1 MLYSLSKYKD
11 DSLLITVK
19 NLLLTIKYLKFMK
32 IQNKIENFFSIVFS
46 EKIIKI
52 VEKYILYLASIGFVV
67 HLSLIFLNNYNLIDL
82 AIIQSNLLSNPISA
96 LYTPF
101 SFILVYEAFLL
112 IYYIPRSFTTAVGKQ
127 YEIISLIV
135 IRKIFGD
142 IPLIDLNA
150 NWVENPNN
158 LQLIYD
164 LVGILVIFFLIYLFR
179 RTKENLPVKSV
190 SEKLDRFIAS
200 KKLVSIVLLPILLV
214 TVFIS
219 FFSWYNG
226 VFINESFDV
235 NINYLFFN
243 EFFTLLILVDVFIL
257 LLSFQYTERYS
268 QLIRNTGFI
277 ISTILLRLSFLAT
290 GLANITLIISGIVFG
305 LLILMIYNQIEKE

>member
-1 MLYSLSKYKD
+1 
-11 DSLLITVK
+11 
-19 NLLLTIKYLKFMK
+19 MK
-32 IQNKIENFFSIVFS
+32 IQSKIENLLSIIFS
-46 EKIIKI
+46 ESIIKKT
-52 VEKYILYLASIGFVV
+52 EKYILYLASIGFVI
-67 HLSLIFLNNYNLIDL
+67 HLSVIFLNNYNLIDL
-82 AIIQSNLLSNPISA
+82 GFINSNLLSNPISA

-150 NWVENPNN
+150 NWIENPAN

-164 LVGILVIFFLIYLFR
+164 LLGILLIFFLIYLFR
-179 RTKENLPVKSV
+179 RTKENLPIKSV

-200 KKLVSIVLLPILLV
+200 KKLVSIVLLPIFLGICFV
-214 TVFIS
+214 S
-219 FFSWYNG
+219 FFNWYNG
-226 VFINESFDV
+226 VFINESFDQDL
-235 NINYLFFN
+235 NYLFFN

-277 ISTILLRLSFLAT
+277 ISTILLRLSFSVS
-290 GLANITLIISGIVFG
+290 GLTSILLIVSGIVFG
-305 LLILMIYNQIEKE
+305 LLILLIYNAIEKQ

>member
-1 MLYSLSKYKD
+1 MNVQK
-11 DSLLITVK
+11 
-19 NLLLTIKYLKFMK
+19 
-32 IQNKIENFFSIVFS
+32 QIENLFSIVFS
-46 EKIIKI
+46 ENVIRR
-52 VEKYILYLASIGFVV
+52 VEKYILYLASVGFVI
-67 HLSLIFLNNYNLIDL
+67 HLSLIFLNNYNLVDL
-82 AIIQSNLLSNPISA
+82 SIINSNLLSNPISA

-142 IPLIDLNA
+142 IPLIDLNE
-150 NWVENPNN
+150 NWIENSDN

-164 LVGILVIFFLIYLFR
+164 LLGILIIFFLIYLFR
-179 RTKENLPVKSV
+179 KTKDNLPVKSV

-200 KKLVSIVLLPILLV
+200 KKLVSVILLPILVAICL
-214 TVFIS
+214 IS
-219 FFSWYNG
+219 LFSWYNG
-226 VFINESFDV
+226 VFITNSFDE
-235 NINYLFFN
+235 NLNYLFFN

-277 ISTILLRLSFLAT
+277 ISTILLRLSFAVS
-290 GLANITLIISGIVFG
+290 GLTSILLIISGIIFG
-305 LLILMIYNQIEKE
+305 LLILLIYNAIEKE

>member
-1 MLYSLSKYKD
+1 MNVQK
-11 DSLLITVK
+11 
-19 NLLLTIKYLKFMK
+19 
-32 IQNKIENFFSIVFS
+32 QIENLFSIVFS
-46 EKIIKI
+46 ENVIRI
-52 VEKYILYLASIGFVV
+52 VEKYILYLASVGFVI
-67 HLSLIFLNNYNLIDL
+67 HLSLIFLNNYNLVDL
-82 AIIQSNLLSNPISA
+82 SIINSNLLSNPISA

-142 IPLIDLNA
+142 IPLIDLNE
-150 NWVENPNN
+150 NWIENSDN

-164 LVGILVIFFLIYLFR
+164 LLGILIIFFLIYLFR
-179 RTKENLPVKSV
+179 KTKDNLPVKSV

-200 KKLVSIVLLPILLV
+200 KKLVSVILLPILVVICL
-214 TVFIS
+214 IS
-219 FFSWYNG
+219 LFSWYNG
-226 VFINESFDV
+226 VFITNSFDE
-235 NINYLFFN
+235 NLNYLFFN

-277 ISTILLRLSFLAT
+277 ISTILLRLSFAVS
-290 GLANITLIISGIVFG
+290 GLTSILLIISGIVFG
-305 LLILMIYNQIEKE
+305 LLILLIYNAIEKE

>member
-1 MLYSLSKYKD
+1 M
-11 DSLLITVK
+11 
-19 NLLLTIKYLKFMK
+19 
-32 IQNKIENFFSIVFS
+32 IQNKIENVFSIVFS

-82 AIIQSNLLSNPISA
+82 VIIKSNLLSNPISA

-150 NWVENPNN
+150 NWIENPNN

-179 RTKENLPVKSV
+179 RTKEDLPLKSV

-200 KKLVSIVLLPILLV
+200 KKLVSIVLLPILV
-214 TVFIS
+214 GIIFIS

-290 GLANITLIISGIVFG
+290 GLANIILIISGIVFG